1 MQEQAKVKKKARW
14 RRELASQWQLW
25 VLLLPAIIS
34 LILFHYVP
42 MYGVSIAFKD
52 VHIGQSLLEGEWVG
66 FKHFQRLFTSDI
78 FGTLMK
84 NTLSIAAI
92 KNFLLW
98 PLPIIF
104 ALIVHNSKSKKV
116 RKFTQTVSYLPNL
129 ISTVVV
135 VCIIDVFCNYETGLI
150 NIILE
155 KMGMESVYF
164 AAEGKYFLPM
174 YFISDVWVTMGAEAV
189 VYIAALSAVDTQL
202 VEAAQIDGA
211 NKLQRIW
218 HVDIP
223 AILPTVVL
231 MQIMNMGKFMNI
243 SYEKVLLMQNDLN
256 LAATEII
263 GTYVYKTGLQG
274 AQYSFST
281 AVSLFN
287 NIIGLILVIVANKVA
302 KKFTETALF

>member
-1 MQEQAKVKKKARW
+1 MQEKAKVKKKNKW
-14 RRELASQWQLW
+14 RKELASQWQLW
-25 VLLLPAIIS
+25 VLMIPALIS
-34 LILFHYVP
+34 VILFHYVP
-42 MYGVSIAFKD
+42 MYGASIAFKD
-52 VHIGQSLLEGEWVG
+52 VHIGQSLLDGQWVG
-66 FKHFQRLFTSDI
+66 FKHFERLFTSDI

-84 NTLSIAAI
+84 NTLTIAII
-92 KNFLLW
+92 KNLLLW

-104 ALIVHNSKSKKV
+104 ALIIHNVKSKKV
-116 RKFTQTVSYLPNL
+116 RKVTQTISYLPHL

-135 VCIIDVFCNYETGLI
+135 VSIIDVFCNYETGLI
-150 NIILE
+150 NVILE
-155 KMGMESVYF
+155 RFGMDSVYF
-164 AAEGKYFLPM
+164 AGEGKYFLPM
-174 YFISDVWVTMGAEAV
+174 YFIADIWVTTGSSAV

-223 AILPTVVL
+223 TILPTIIL
-231 MQIMNMGKFMNI
+231 MQIMHMGKFMTI

-256 LAATEII
+256 LEATEII
-263 GTYVYKTGLQG
+263 GTYVYKTGLQS

-287 NIIGLILVIVANKVA
+287 NVIGLILVLVANKAA
-302 KKFTETALF
+302 KKFSETALF